1 MRQFGQA
8 QHTQSLSEAVDGLG
22 SRTQQVSKEV
32 SKLTTAVTDSIRSMS
47 DQIADG
53 FQQYNRLLDKIAKK
67 QLQLEQSR

>member
-32 SKLTTAVTDSIRSMS
+32 SKLATAVTDSIRSMS